1 MCCFP
6 VVLGWVVDGGCFM
19 EHEMV
24 IDGLF
29 GYLASDDIP
38 EVCTFLPSTLAAK
51 QSSLEYGQD
60 LPIVQS
66 HVFLYADIEIDSIET
81 VSAGCIESA
90 WQVRRWQYVAVTL
103 YICCAYHYRI
113 CMYLPDSKEMAS
125 FCCSYTMLHL
135 ST

>member
-6 VVLGWVVDGGCFM
+6 VVLGWVVDGACFM

-29 GYLASDDIP
+29 GSLASDDIP
-38 EVCTFLPSTLAAK
+38 EVCTFLPSTLTAK

-66 HVFLYADIEIDSIET
+66 HVFLYADIEIDSIE
-81 VSAGCIESA
+81 AGRIESA
-90 WQVRRWQYVAVTL
+90 WQVRWWQYVAVTL
-103 YICCAYHYRI
+103 YMLCISLS
-113 CMYLPDSKEMAS
+113 YLHVFA
-125 FCCSYTMLHL
+125 
-135 ST
+135 